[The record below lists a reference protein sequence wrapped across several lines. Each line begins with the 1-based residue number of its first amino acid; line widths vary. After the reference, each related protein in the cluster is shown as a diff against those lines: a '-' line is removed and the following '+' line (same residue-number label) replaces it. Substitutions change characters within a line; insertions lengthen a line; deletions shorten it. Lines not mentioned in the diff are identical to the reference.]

1 MATINGTSGKDN
13 LNGTAYDDVIY
24 GFAGNDKTFG
34 NDGND
39 TIYGGAGADTLDGG
53 AGNDYLFGD
62 DGNDW
67 LLGGLGNDYL
77 DGGTGND
84 TMRGGS
90 GDDIYVVDST
100 SDVVDEVYGSQNIN
114 SSIDTVV
121 SKIQTYVLGTYME
134 NLVLAEGEVR
144 LGYGNELNNVIEGNS
159 YYNLLYGYG
168 GNDSLYGYGGNDIIN
183 GAEDDDYIVGGTG
196 GDLLMGGSGN
206 DTYKYSEGDGFDHIS
221 DTSGTN
227 DKITFDSTIDKSN
240 VAVFMDS
247 IDNLYVSY
255 GSTNADQVRIQ
266 GQSTYGCIETIQ
278 SADGYYLSNTAIN
291 QLIQDMTAYAAQEGI
306 SLTSVEDVKANA
318 NLMTMVAS
326 AWQAA

>member
-1 MATINGTSGKDN
+1 MSIIYGTSGKDN
-13 LNGTAYDDVIY
+13 LSGTMYDDTIY
-24 GFAGNDKTFG
+24 GLAGNDKAFG

-53 AGNDYLFGD
+53 SGNDYLFGD

-77 DGGTGND
+77 DGGIGND
-84 TMRGGS
+84 TMRGMG
-90 GDDIYVVDST
+90 GDDTYVVDST

-121 SKIQTYVLGTYME
+121 SKVQTYTLGTYME
-134 NLVLAEGEVR
+134 NLVLSEGEVR

-168 GNDSLYGYGGNDIIN
+168 GNDSLYGYGGNDLIFGDI
-183 GAEDDDYIVGGTG
+183 GDDYMVGGTG
-196 GDLLMGGSGN
+196 DDYVAGGAGN
-206 DTYKYSEGDGFDHIS
+206 DIYLYSEGDGFDYIS
-221 DTSGTN
+221 DTSGT
-227 DKITFDSTIDKSN
+227 DIIRFDSTIDKSN

-247 IDNLYVSY
+247 INSLYVTY
-255 GSTNADQVRIQ
+255 GSTDADKIRIQ
-266 GQSTYGCIETIQ
+266 EPLTYGCIESIN
-278 SADGYYLSNTAIN
+278 SADGYYLSSTAIN
-291 QLIQDMTAYAAQEGI
+291 QLIQDMTAYATQEGI
-306 SLTSVEDVKANA
+306 SLTCVEDVKANA
-318 NLMTMVAS
+318 ELMTMVAG

>member
-13 LNGTAYDDVIY
+13 LNGIAYDDVIY
-24 GFAGNDKTFG
+24 GFAGNDKAFG

-53 AGNDYLFGD
+53 TGNDYLFGD

-84 TMRGGS
+84 TMRGMG

-100 SDVVDEVYGSQNIN
+100 SDVVDEVYGSQGIN
-114 SSIDTVV
+114 SGIDTVV

-134 NLVLAEGEVR
+134 NLVLSEGEVR

-159 YYNLLYGYG
+159 YYNMLTGFD
-168 GNDSLYGYGGNDIIN
+168 GNDSLYGYGGNDFIGGDN
-183 GAEDDDYIVGGTG
+183 GDDYIVGGTG

-206 DTYKYSEGDGFDHIS
+206 DIYQYSEGDGFDGIIDS
-221 DTSGTN
+221 SGT
-227 DKITFDSTIDKSN
+227 DIIRFDSTIDRGN

-247 IDNLYVSY
+247 INSLYVTY
-255 GSTNADQVRIQ
+255 GSTTTDKIRIQ
-266 GQSTYGCIETIQ
+266 EPLTYGCIESIE
-278 SADGYYLSNTAIN
+278 SADGYYLSSTAIN
-291 QLIQDMTAYAAQEGI
+291 QLIQNMTAYATQEGI

-318 NLMTMVAS
+318 ELMTMVAG